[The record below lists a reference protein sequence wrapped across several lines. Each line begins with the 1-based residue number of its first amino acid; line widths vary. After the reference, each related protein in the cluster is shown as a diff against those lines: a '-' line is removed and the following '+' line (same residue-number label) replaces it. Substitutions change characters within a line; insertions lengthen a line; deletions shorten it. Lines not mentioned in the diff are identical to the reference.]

1 MISTWLDLFVALSP
15 VVTGISGY
23 FFGRSAARHQIS
35 KREAT
40 RRDLAA
46 ELRSH
51 VDLEQCEF
59 TCDCEVRR

>member
-15 VVTGISGY
+15 VVTGFAGY
-23 FFGRSAARHQIS
+23 LLGRAAARHEII
-35 KREAT
+35 KREAA

-59 TCDCEVRR
+59 TRDWEVRR